1 MQQDEI
7 QDKRGTASRTER
19 KSDSARTSSTRD
31 IKEMP
36 RYDVGESNRVARN
49 DTVRV
54 SSQIPQSTS
63 MGSFIVCELEGA
75 LTRINYSTLL

>member
-31 IKEMP
+31 IKEIP

-49 DTVRV
+49 DTVESLVKAPNQYPWAR
-54 SSQIPQSTS
+54 
-63 MGSFIVCELEGA
+63 L
-75 LTRINYSTLL
+75 